1 MKRVLLGAAA
11 ALALAA
17 PAYADGT
24 RISIA
29 PFQSRQAWQANWDKL
44 NQRGND
50 AGAQWECHG
59 DHECNLYFIVKPG
72 VKAHLATERYGRG
85 YCYIVESAPT
95 ADCYRE
101 DGKKSVWTLDKPFD
115 YGLAPQSSSPTE
127 VASAPPPV
135 QRDFQGNPLV
145 APAPASS
152 YSSSFTVPLIPDG
165 SGENVSVKLGSTYYT
180 MILDTGA
187 TTGLV
192 PPEVAIALISR
203 GEATEVGG
211 GTITIADGSER
222 AERRINVYSVQLG
235 DHTIH
240 NVMFG
245 VGQSGNNTML
255 FGLLPLSR
263 FGKFTVDAQNSALMF
278 N

>member
-1 MKRVLLGAAA
+1 MKRILLGAAA

-29 PFQSRQAWQANWDKL
+29 PFQSRQAWQANWDTL

-85 YCYIVESAPT
+85 YCYIVEGAAT

-101 DGKKSVWTLDKPFD
+101 DGKKSVWTLDMPFD
-115 YGLAPQSSSPTE
+115 YGLAPQSPIPD
-127 VASAPPPV
+127 VAQSAP
-135 QRDFQGNPLV
+135 
-145 APAPASS
+145 PAPASS

-165 SGENVSVKLGSTYYT
+165 SGENVSVKLGPTYYT
-180 MILDTGA
+180 MTLDTGA
-187 TTGLV
+187 TSGLV
-192 PPEVAIALISR
+192 PPEVADALTSR

-211 GTITIADGSER
+211 GMITIADGSER
-222 AERRINVYSVQLG
+222 AERRINVYSVQLA